1 MLISHNVDWNLSTMV
16 DRGPAD
22 GCGNFASRAAHPRIV
37 LGVKLLL
44 RGKVR
49 WTNSDV
55 ETISPKAI
63 NAFRTLSRT
72 RHARPSLPYVPV
84 RRLYSFG
91 ARRWLADAVATLQ
104 REHNV
109 NPSIIPVRVWRQ
121 LYIQGRTPD
130 AAADRAAVS
139 AYNVRTAADR
149 VRKR

>member
-91 ARRWLADAVATLQ
+91 RAGGWPTRWLRCSASTTSTLAPSRFAFGDSSTSRVGHRMLPRIGQ
-104 REHNV
+104 R
-109 NPSIIPVRVWRQ
+109 
-121 LYIQGRTPD
+121 
-130 AAADRAAVS
+130 
-139 AYNVRTAADR
+139 
-149 VRKR
+149 